1 MKRTVLFISILLL
14 ALAKTFAGGAP
25 FWSTTGNSN
34 TTGTTNFLGTINN
47 QPLVIKTN
55 NTERMRIMNTTG
67 NVGIGI
73 ISPVDRLQIGFGDT
87 RIGEIN
93 PASSGTFPNYGRKIW
108 FSGGPSGSAAKAN
121 TGENPGSA

>member
-25 FWSTTGNSN
+25 FWSTTGNNN

-55 NTERMRIMNTTG
+55 NTERMRIRQ
-67 NVGIGI
+67 GIGN
-73 ISPVDRLQIGFGDT
+73 ISIGSPPPVTPFNIRMDVMGFAVH
-87 RIGEIN
+87 
-93 PASSGTFPNYGRKIW
+93 P
-108 FSGGPSGSAAKAN
+108 FSGQHC
-121 TGENPGSA
+121 